1 MPTMLSA
8 ATSNRMRSRIAA
20 SFPAG
25 PVWFWACTP
34 TSETSNKS
42 LFGAAALWCDHR
54 ARGGPGGGAVD
65 PALDG
70 RADRGLGGDVVG
82 GHLVHDVAGGGPARQ
97 DRVAVA
103 AGGHEVVLGDGVA
116 GAGAQVDR
124 RAGAGAVWGLADR
137 AGDAAA
143 GGRGDVVGEAQ
154 PRDLWEAAGH
164 GGHLR
169 DPVFEHGLELGPVDG
184 E

>member
-1 MPTMLSA
+1 MPTTLSA
-8 ATSNRMRSRIAA
+8 ATSTRMRSRIAA

-34 TSETSNKS
+34 TSETTNKS
-42 LFGAAALWCDHR
+42 LLFGAAALWCDHR
-54 ARGGPGGGAVD
+54 AGGGPGGGAVD

-70 RADRGLGGDVVG
+70 RADRGPGGDVVG
-82 GHLVHDVAGGGPARQ
+82 DHLVHDVAGGGPAGE

-124 RAGAGAVWGLADR
+124 RSGAGAVGGLADR

-154 PRDLWEAAGH
+154 PRDLREAAGH

-169 DPVFEHGLELGPVDG
+169 
-184 E
+184 